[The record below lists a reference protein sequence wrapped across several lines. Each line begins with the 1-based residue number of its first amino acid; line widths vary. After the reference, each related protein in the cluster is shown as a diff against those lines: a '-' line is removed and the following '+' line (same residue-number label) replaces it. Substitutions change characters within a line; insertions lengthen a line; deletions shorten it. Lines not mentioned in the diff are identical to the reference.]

1 MTASRWPILGLDGD
15 ATEAQIRRAY
25 AARLRAQ
32 GTDASVEE
40 FAALRAE
47 FEAALESV
55 RSHRAVAADVLR
67 RSGAAS
73 DTAESR
79 TPLGVLDPPDR
90 SAAAIGEIRA
100 LLAAGDLA
108 AACARYDVARA
119 EGEIGLDDE
128 TGIEMELA
136 RGWLAD
142 RVLSAEVLADIAR
155 RYRWDDAVTTFALA
169 PEIVARLRAE
179 APANAKPGTRFIGEW
194 NWGAF
199 CLTPFWLFA
208 HRRTAPAVRIFVSYL
223 LLSFIPFAGAFGVL
237 WIAFSYGRNGNAI
250 AVRHRAFRDEQQFIA
265 VQDAW
270 RNWGL
275 SLLIVTLLCYAAVL
289 AAALRLAFAPR

>member
-1 MTASRWPILGLDGD
+1 MTDSRWPILGLDGD

-32 GTDASVEE
+32 GADAAVEQ

-55 RSHRAVAADVLR
+55 RSHRAVAADVPR
-67 RSGAAS
+67 RSGAAP
-73 DTAESR
+73 DAVESR
-79 TPLGVLDPPDR
+79 APLGVLDPPDR
-90 SAAAIGEIRA
+90 SAAAVGEIRA

-108 AACARYDVARA
+108 AACVRYDVARA
-119 EGEIGLDDE
+119 AGEIGLGDE
-128 TGIEMELA
+128 TVIETELA

-142 RVLSAEVLADIAR
+142 RMLGADVLADIAR
-155 RYRWDDAVTTFALA
+155 RYRWDDVVTTFALA
-169 PEIVARLRAE
+169 PEIVVRLRAD
-179 APANAKPGTRFIGEW
+179 APAKAKPGTRFIGKW

-208 HRRTAPAVRIFVSYL
+208 HGRTAPAVRILVSYVL
-223 LLSFIPFAGAFGVL
+223 LALVPFVGVFGVL
-237 WIAFSYGRNGNAI
+237 WIAITYGRRGNAI

-265 VQDAW
+265 VQNAW

-275 SLLIVTLLCYAAVL
+275 SVLIGTLVCFAAAL
-289 AAALRLAFAPR
+289 AMALRLALASR